1 MPLIGGWSN
10 DIVRQ
15 RAASYHL
22 SLLRGRCRRQFDVPA
37 SAPTPP
43 DAGWTGAEIRSC
55 CRLSALLD
63 LPLGEAARY
72 VVPVSVTAA
81 ETVDQLRSWAHGRC
95 LDADS
100 GGLYQRPN
108 APAPRR
114 RVTPSPTTN

>member
-15 RAASYHL
+15 RAAPYHL
-22 SLLRGRCRRQFDVPA
+22 SPLRGRCRRQFDVPA

-81 ETVDQLRSWAHGRC
+81 EGVDQLRSWARGCC
-95 LDADS
+95 LNADR
-100 GGLYQRPN
+100 GGLYQRPT
-108 APAPRR
+108 PAVPRR
-114 RVTPSPTTN
+114 RVTPPTTAN